1 MSCKNKNIMAIKVN
15 LDLILVQ
22 RKVSLTDLSNKV
34 GISITNLSILKLNK
48 AKAIRFSTLDAICRE
63 LKCSPGDLLEH
74 IEE

>member
-1 MSCKNKNIMAIKVN
+1 MAIKVN

-34 GISITNLSILKLNK
+34 GISITNLSVLKLNK
-48 AKAIRFSTLDAICRE
+48 VKAIRFSTLDAICRE

-74 IEE
+74 TKE

>member
-1 MSCKNKNIMAIKVN
+1 MAIKVN

-34 GISITNLSILKLNK
+34 GISITNLSVLKLNK
-48 AKAIRFSTLDAICRE
+48 VKAIRFSTLDAICRE

-74 IEE
+74 TEE